1 MLAIQLTQENA
12 DRITRIMRR
21 YDVYVGIA
29 VDGRTFI
36 GRGVSFTAK
45 WGDYIVEGYMRAFF
59 ACAPNEWER
68 IKGNRNNIEKAHQ
81 AKGGHQIK
89 CKP

>member
-1 MLAIQLTQENA
+1 MLAIQLTKENLSKII
-12 DRITRIMRR
+12 RTMRR
-21 YDVYVGIA
+21 YDVFVGIA

-36 GRGVSFTAK
+36 GRGVRFSAK

-59 ACAPNEWER
+59 ACAPDEWER

-81 AKGGHQIK
+81 EKGVYPIK
-89 CKP
+89 